1 MTLSRTPEADAGDR
15 HADARLFDAGILA
28 NHVLAFAGRA
38 LAYRFGDQVV
48 LGSNDRKQS
57 LPRDV
62 PVRVIASY
70 APPGERADMPIHYL
84 RAFTNPE
91 RTDEANRRLGRSL
104 AFVAGAAN
112 AGGFLAVGQYTSH
125 MSGVVSSLADSLA
138 LGEIGLAGAWL
149 ASLLSFLSGAA
160 TSAVMINW
168 GRRRALRSLYAM
180 PLMLEA
186 ALLLIFGFLG
196 SNLETHRVL
205 FVPATV
211 ALLCFVMGL
220 QNAMITKIS
229 KAEIRT
235 THVTGL
241 VTDIGIEIGKLF
253 YWNGPRAAA
262 SRDPQPVKADRQR
275 LALLASLLAAFICG
289 GLAGALGFKYMGFVS
304 TVPLATVLVALAAV
318 PLADDMF
325 GQRF

>member
-1 MTLSRTPEADAGDR
+1 
-15 HADARLFDAGILA
+15 
-28 NHVLAFAGRA
+28 
-38 LAYRFGDQVV
+38 
-48 LGSNDRKQS
+48 
-57 LPRDV
+57 
-62 PVRVIASY
+62 
-70 APPGERADMPIHYL
+70 MPIHYL
-84 RAFTNPE
+84 RGFTAPE

-125 MSGVVSSLADSLA
+125 MSGVVSSMSDNLA
-138 LGEIGLAGAWL
+138 LGDIGLAGAGL
-149 ASLLSFLSGAA
+149 ASLISFLCGAA
-160 TSAVMINW
+160 ASAVMINW
-168 GRRRALRSLYAM
+168 GRRHALRSLYAM

-186 ALLLIFGFLG
+186 ALLLVFGFLG
-196 SNLETHRVL
+196 SNLEAHRVL

-241 VTDIGIEIGKLF
+241 VTDMGIELGKLF
-253 YWNGPRAAA
+253 YWNRMMRHELAV
-262 SRDPQPVKADRQR
+262 RADRQR
-275 LALLASLLAAFICG
+275 LALLASLLAAFFCG
-289 GLAGALGFKYMGFVS
+289 GLAGALGFKHMGFVS

-318 PLADDMF
+318 PLMDDML
-325 GQRF
+325 GQRL

>member
-1 MTLSRTPEADAGDR
+1 
-15 HADARLFDAGILA
+15 
-28 NHVLAFAGRA
+28 
-38 LAYRFGDQVV
+38 
-48 LGSNDRKQS
+48 
-57 LPRDV
+57 
-62 PVRVIASY
+62 
-70 APPGERADMPIHYL
+70 MPIHYL
-84 RAFTNPE
+84 RGFTAPE

-125 MSGVVSSLADSLA
+125 MSGVVSSMADNFA
-138 LGEIGLAGAWL
+138 LGEIGLASAGL
-149 ASLLSFLSGAA
+149 ASLISFLCGAA

-168 GRRRALRSLYAM
+168 GRRHALRSLYAM

-196 SNLETHRVL
+196 SNLEGHRVL

-241 VTDIGIEIGKLF
+241 VTDIGIELGKLA
-253 YWNGPRAAA
+253 YWNRT
-262 SRDPQPVKADRQR
+262 RRHEHPVRADRQR
-275 LALLASLLAAFICG
+275 LALLASLLTAFFCG
-289 GLAGALGFKYMGFVS
+289 GLAGALGFKHMGFVS
-304 TVPLATVLVALAAV
+304 TVPLATLLVALAAV
-318 PLADDMF
+318 PLMDDML
-325 GQRF
+325 GQRS